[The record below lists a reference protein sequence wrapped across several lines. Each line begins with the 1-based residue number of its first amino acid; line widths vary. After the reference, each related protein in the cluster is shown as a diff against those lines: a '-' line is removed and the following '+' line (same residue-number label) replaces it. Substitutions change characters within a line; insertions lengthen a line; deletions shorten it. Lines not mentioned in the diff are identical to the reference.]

1 MRSYIYAVFIFMAVI
16 YMEVIRKKKKEKKRK
31 TLPVIEL
38 DSSFKVRKLLS
49 EDQNEGREPIRN

>member
-1 MRSYIYAVFIFMAVI
+1 MAVI